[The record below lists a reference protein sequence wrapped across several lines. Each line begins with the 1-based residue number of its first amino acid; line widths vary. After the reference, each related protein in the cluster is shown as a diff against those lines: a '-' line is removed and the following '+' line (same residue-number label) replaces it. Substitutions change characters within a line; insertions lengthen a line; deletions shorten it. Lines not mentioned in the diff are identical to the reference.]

1 MLGKSVFWPGPLARG
16 INGYHCAVTIFVVL
30 YQWSGCGDVHAASY
44 DCLIEPT
51 QTIEIASPVVG
62 LLDRVY
68 VKRGDRV
75 TKGMIVAQ
83 LDSKTEQ
90 AAVDMARFKSEQL
103 GPVQMAERKIEFA
116 QRKYQ
121 RRRDMASERLMA
133 PQERDDAEADM
144 KQAEAELQVAR
155 ENRDI
160 AKIELQQQ
168 GGLLNLRT
176 MRSPFSG
183 VVVEQLA
190 YPGEV
195 VEPGSDKKAIL
206 RLAQLDPLRIH
217 VILPKSD
224 FGLPAVGMPV
234 AVIPEIPP
242 GSKYEAKVKSIDR
255 LIDAASGTF
264 VVLLEMSNAKFE
276 IPAGVKCRAEF
287 PWSSS
292 GVGRPATMVPN
303 ASGSRR

>member
-1 MLGKSVFWPGPLARG
+1 M
-16 INGYHCAVTIFVVL
+16 L
-30 YQWSGCGDVHAASY
+30 YQWGGCSDVHASPY

-51 QTIEIASPVVG
+51 QTIEVASPVVG

-83 LDSKTEQ
+83 LDSKAEQ

-103 GPVQMAERKIEFA
+103 GPVQMAERKIEFT

-121 RRRDMASERLMA
+121 RRRDMAAEKLMA
-133 PQERDDAEADM
+133 PQERDDAEADL

-183 VVVEQLA
+183 VVVEQMA

-224 FGLPAVGMPV
+224 FGLPAVGMSV

-242 GSKYEAKVKSIDR
+242 GNRYEAKVKSIDK

-292 GVGRPATMVPN
+292 GVGRPATMAPN